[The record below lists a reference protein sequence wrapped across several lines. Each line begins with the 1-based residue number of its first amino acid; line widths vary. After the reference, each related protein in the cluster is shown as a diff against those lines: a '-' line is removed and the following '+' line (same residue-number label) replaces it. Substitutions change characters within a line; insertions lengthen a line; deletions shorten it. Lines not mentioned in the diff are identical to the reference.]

1 MNFKLPVLFLTAFI
15 VTITAYGQTE
25 NSVAVTPHWKKD
37 ETHAVKI
44 KSTTTDNKDGK
55 AQSYVSTFDAKFLVK
70 AVSDSGY
77 QVEWTYS
84 NAVLA
89 GNEPVVENQVLAKLT
104 NTKLLIRLSATGRF
118 AELLNADEVK
128 TAANKVVDELIA
140 NSAANPTMNAQ
151 YKAAKQ
157 LIATKQGLEVALL
170 KQIKFYNFSFGFR
183 YKLNFV
189 QTNNIKFPN
198 PLGGQPFDA
207 VEKVQL
213 TKLDTKNS
221 VCTIETSKIID
232 GNLLKTAVTD
242 YIKKATNSNQQA
254 IDEMNKASLEI
265 TENSMQQLDFS
276 KGIIQRSSFQRIM
289 NLGFQNRTSL
299 LEIDAAD

>member
-55 AQSYVSTFDAKFLVK
+55 AQSYVSAFDARFIVK

-276 KGIIQRSSFQRIM
+276 KGIIQRSFFQRIM